1 MSSSA
6 KKKLLEE
13 RYGAKPACGKGTK
26 KKFRR
31 KREYPSNGGSKV
43 VDVDVEFGVKPEVK
57 DELDD
62 GYEDAPAV
70 VATED
75 ESEW

>member
-6 KKKLLEE
+6 KRKLLEE
-13 RYGAKPACGKGTK
+13 RYGAKPACGKGSK
-26 KKFRR
+26 KKIRR
-31 KREYPSNGGSKV
+31 KKEYPINGGSKV

-57 DELDD
+57 DEPED

-70 VATED
+70 VAVED
-75 ESEW
+75 ESK